1 MNFYKRISVY
11 LLFAVSVFVGFI
23 LQENPSGGG
32 KVDYEYVIPFIENF
46 SRDFQYGFQNY
57 VREQLSIIHSPV
69 FYIITSFI
77 LKLTNDILIVKIL
90 YLSICISLPFIF
102 FKILKEKNNFDN
114 QIIFYLSL
122 IIFFSPFFRSSAIW
136 LLGDN
141 LSLIFFGLSVF
152 FFLKYENKKDI
163 KNLYLTIIFL
173 ILCCYIRYYYCVF
186 YFYYL
191 IYLIKNTNSKILT
204 NVLILSLILSL
215 PAFFYFYYVIS
226 NYQFFKTL
234 SAFGNI
240 NYLRSSLIILSIL
253 LFYLIPFIID
263 KKLSIVRYYKVNF
276 KSLLIVPSIFILI
289 YFLDN
294 ILNLN
299 FINFPSPRGGGVFI
313 RLSSF
318 YEIEPDF
325 LLIILSSICLLI
337 LDFLFKDDRF
347 NNYLLLI
354 ILIVSLPFFTI
365 FQKYLD
371 PLFFFIFF
379 GLIKSDYISKIT
391 KEGTIN
397 LVLVYIYFSS
407 FYIFSLVYYLK

>member
-11 LLFAVSVFVGFI
+11 LLFSISVFVGFVF
-23 LQENPSGGG
+23 QENPSGGG

-46 SRDFQYGFQNY
+46 SRDFQFGFQSY

-77 LKLTNDILIVKIL
+77 LKLTNNILIVKIL

-152 FFLKYENKKDI
+152 FFLKYENKRDI
-163 KNLYLTIIFL
+163 KNLYLAIIFL

-191 IYLIKNTNSKILT
+191 IYLFKNTNSKILT

-263 KKLSIVRYYKVNF
+263 KKLSIVRYYKENF
-276 KSLLIVPSIFILI
+276 KSVLIVPSIFILI
-289 YFLDN
+289 YFADN

-325 LLIILSSICLLI
+325 LLIILSSICFLI

-379 GLIKSDYISKIT
+379 GLIKSDYINKIMS
-391 KEGTIN
+391 EGTIN